1 MQYFTQRIKSTWVLT
16 LLLAFVMSIGGAS
29 STRVAIQTDYS
40 TDFSGCSSD
49 NLPIGWS
56 TSTNG
61 ENAGTTA
68 WTYSSYYGYYIS
80 SWASTNSKAMITP
93 AVSGQVTIKTAIYSG
108 SSYTFKVYKYT
119 ENAGDYVQ
127 GDEIAISEAITTSE
141 TTISFNV
148 DEQTHLGI
156 IAKNIELHSFAA
168 ASAEIPEVRALSIT
182 AFSRTSAYSVTAG
195 EGNVFDADFSVTVK
209 NNGNVALT
217 AEEVSVSIQNS
228 DGSIVYATANAT
240 EALAA
245 GSSVSIPVSATG
257 IDAGAGGYIY
267 FYAKENLT
275 NTKYSNSA
283 YISVTAYIAKFAFYY
298 GSSQISEGTL
308 QNYGFIKASSAGTYT
323 IKNTGT
329 APLHVT
335 SITAPE
341 GWTVSP
347 YADFDI
353 AAGAQTD
360 VTVQLN
366 VTEGNY
372 GRRNGDL
379 TITHDLGTYTVPVDG
394 VAINPDKQYF
404 DFSDNQFPTGW
415 TAGSNWSASNGY
427 ANQSSWN
434 TATDLV
440 TSNIQ
445 VEAGEKFYIEARSK
459 GSSYDGLKISYKKSG
474 ETDWTEVL
482 DLSDALTTTKAI
494 YEFSIA
500 TAGTYTIQFTG
511 KYVEI
516 HKIYGGEQP
525 NEPIFDF
532 TAADYDFGIIT
543 ENTSKTFTIQNLGK
557 ADLTGL
563 TAEVT
568 GNFTA
573 DVAASIAAKGSTDLT
588 ITAKAEAKGA
598 QTGVVTIK
606 VLGEEK
612 ATFNVSS
619 FITDDSKFFENF
631 SGNSL
636 PNGWEVTG
644 KAEAWS
650 FDEGTAKSSYSS
662 TKGYLVTPALSVEG
676 TTDALVFQA
685 KSTYNGSVTIK
696 VEKSKDG
703 QTWTACKSI
712 SLTSADK
719 DVLKLHTIDGLEAGS
734 YQFRFENEDY
744 TITFINGFHLNN
756 NAPKLSIFA
765 DEAATEAITGDV
777 TKDFGWTT
785 TDQTA
790 TYYIKNTGTGTL
802 SLTLGEQPAGF
813 TAVLGR
819 NTLAK
824 NEQTTLTVSMAAEN
838 NEGYHT
844 GDITLTA
851 ADEAGSFKVTASGVV
866 VDNEKLYV
874 NFAGQDTD
882 VPAGWTKNNWSVTAN
897 ANGYIASGSSS
908 NDLITGKLTVT
919 EGEQLIISAS
929 GDVSSYY
936 SPTTLTYSTSED
948 GETWSEAHDIAS
960 TLKSTSTWYTIAIKD
975 IPATTKYVK
984 FTGKNAYI
992 QRIYGF
998 KAFTQAIMTTD
1009 AADYDFGNVTE
1020 ATEKVFKVKNEGSAP
1035 LTNLAAVLTTGTDY
1049 EVAVGKTT
1057 LDINEETTVTVTQK
1071 FDIEHLGA
1079 KSDVLTISADNQTDV
1094 VINLSGQTRDG
1105 SKYYAAAP
1113 TLTAN
1118 KFSAPA
1124 LKIAAGETITFD
1136 VKGTTMTE
1144 FSVEYTTDG
1153 GLTWQKKDDYNI
1165 AYGDNKGLSLSLG
1178 NTEEVTAWVVFNVR
1192 VATLTNV
1199 YGGTETTAPLI
1210 SITKDGNAIVNDY
1223 TYDFGT
1229 LTTADATMTFTVKN
1243 EGSAALQSTVEATG
1257 DINATPATLN
1267 VAAGETQD
1275 IIVTL
1280 PYAAPYGVKTGS
1292 IVITSEGGV
1301 GTVTQK
1307 FKGRTLDET
1316 AFDQD
1321 FAAGSIPAGWY
1332 NGGWTIATDG
1342 YAQNMSETSYDL
1354 ISEQLE
1360 VKTADE
1366 VLTFDAKYLSAYGNS
1381 LEVSYSTNRKEWTP
1395 TSAITLASN
1404 FQTVSIEGVPV
1415 GKYYLRFRG
1424 VWAAIDNLKGW
1435 HKTAAPE
1442 HDIYVAK
1449 SNIPNGDLTP
1459 GEQVEP
1465 TIDVAALRSNETVTA
1480 ELYFGEEKVKETTV
1494 DVAVGKTET
1503 ITIAANAPA
1512 TEGNYDVYI
1521 KVSASGL
1528 SDETEKTTIKVAH
1541 RHELAIN
1548 AFTRDGEGNIEANGE
1563 NKFDATFKVTVK
1575 NNGTATENATVNIM
1589 LDDVLVGTTTLENLA
1604 ANAEQEAIVNATGIH
1619 AGEGGE
1625 LTFKAVAKLGETT
1638 FTTETVVTINVIAA
1652 APKFALYK
1660 NETTV
1665 ENNTVVD
1672 FGITSA
1678 AAAETY
1684 TIKNEGNAALTLN
1697 SITAPEGFTVTP
1709 ELTADNKTI
1718 AVGASLDITV
1728 TMTTAT
1734 GKKSGNVDIKYQV
1747 AGEEKTFT
1755 LAVKGRTV
1763 PEGTWVETFDADNMP
1778 EGWMNSGW
1786 RVSIDNSIYSSDA
1799 TSTLITP
1806 RLSATKYQTLNFD
1819 IVKNNDNAELTV
1831 EISTDRQNWTT
1842 ITGIASTVGEKSIQA
1857 PATGN
1862 YYIRF
1867 TGRYIYLDNFIGWKK
1882 TVVDHDL
1889 MITTSDI
1896 PATATVNNSYSAT
1909 VNVKELAGKNEHVVA
1924 TLYVDGQ
1931 AVATSE
1937 TTDINAGSTGYFTLK
1952 YTPYEATETAVKA
1965 YVEVKVADTDY
1976 SVKTAEQDLTV
1987 EAESGEYETLTGTVT
2002 DENSQ
2007 PVADAIITVTATK
2020 SDGTVVKYTTTTGAD
2035 GKFSVDIYQTSLSY
2049 TVKAVKGEKSV
2060 EKDINNFDEVSLM
2073 FDFSTGIRA
2082 ILMEKGLDGTVY
2094 TLDGRRVENP
2104 VKGRLYIVNG
2114 KKIIFKK

>member
-29 STRVAIQTDYS
+29 PTRADELTVCD
-40 TDFSGCSSD
+40 
-49 NLPIGWS
+49 
-56 TSTNG
+56 
-61 ENAGTTA
+61 GTT
-68 WTYSSYYGYYIS
+68 TSSYVPLYGLYADEAQHNQMIYPADKLAQMVGAEITQMVFYIS
-80 SWASTNSKAMITP
+80 SIGNGTGIGNWTVSLGTTDETTLTSLDTTTP
-93 AVSGQVTIKTAIYSG
+93 LTEVYSG
-108 SSYTFKVYKYT
+108 ALTVNKSEKTLTITFANGFTYSGG
-119 ENAGDYVQ
+119 NLL
-127 GDEIAISEAITTSE
+127 
-141 TTISFNV
+141 V
-148 DEQTHLGI
+148 DLNH
-156 IAKNIELHSFAA
+156 A
-168 ASAEIPEVRALSIT
+168 ASAYMSLSFYGET
-182 AFSRTSAYSVTAG
+182 VTSAAYTYKSQRDFLPKTTIAYEPAANGPAFKVQDFKTGDTYNYGLVAAG
-195 EGNVFDADFSVTVK
+195 STKAFTLKNPGTESVTV
-209 NNGNVALT
+209 NVATTGGYTADKSSVTIAAKGEETVTVTVPAATGDGTVVFTPTATGLDAVTVNLSATVRDANKIFIDFEENSLPDGWSMDTGWSIANGMASVGYQYPATSIRSGLITSTGENIIFKYRKTSSWSGSLT
-217 AEEVSVSIQNS
+217 VYWATTGN
-228 DGSIVYATANAT
+228 GSSADWQTAATLTSEMESNVWKTATVNIPATA
-240 EALAA
+240 
-245 GSSVSIPVSATG
+245 
-257 IDAGAGGYIY
+257 
-267 FYAKENLT
+267 K
-275 NTKYSNSA
+275 
-283 YISVTAYIAKFAFYY
+283 YISIT
-298 GSSQISEGTL
+298 
-308 QNYGFIKASSAGTYT
+308 GTYVD
-323 IKNTGT
+323 ID
-329 APLHVT
+329 
-335 SITAPE
+335 
-341 GWTVSP
+341 
-347 YADFDI
+347 DF
-353 AAGAQTD
+353 
-360 VTVQLN
+360 
-366 VTEGNY
+366 Y
-372 GRRNGDL
+372 GLSESND
-379 TITHDLGTYTVPVDG
+379 PV
-394 VAINPDKQYF
+394 
-404 DFSDNQFPTGW
+404 
-415 TAGSNWSASNGY
+415 
-427 ANQSSWN
+427 
-434 TATDLV
+434 
-440 TSNIQ
+440 
-445 VEAGEKFYIEARSK
+445 
-459 GSSYDGLKISYKKSG
+459 
-474 ETDWTEVL
+474 
-482 DLSDALTTTKAI
+482 
-494 YEFSIA
+494 
-500 TAGTYTIQFTG
+500 
-511 KYVEI
+511 
-516 HKIYGGEQP
+516 
-525 NEPIFDF
+525 FDF
-532 TAADYDFGIIT
+532 TAADYSFGIIKDT
-543 ENTSKTFTIQNLGK
+543 TPATFTIKNIGK
-557 ADLTGL
+557 SQLTGL
-563 TAEVT
+563 EVDVT

-573 DVAASIAAKGSTDLT
+573 EVASSTIAAKSSTQLT
-588 ITAKAEAKGA
+588 VTPKTIATGA
-598 QTGVVTIK
+598 QEGVVTIK

-612 ATFNVSS
+612 ATFKVSS
-619 FITDDSKFFENF
+619 YIVSDDVFYQSFKGLTDTPE
-631 SGNSL
+631 
-636 PNGWEVTG
+636 GWENNTG
-644 KAEAWS
+644 WTFANDEATPGTDKQITLPALKVAEGEQLAISAKANGTYAELFYYTSTDGGATWS
-650 FDEGTAKSSYSS
+650 GKSSNIGSS
-662 TKGYLVTPALSVEG
+662 L
-676 TTDALVFQA
+676 TTDGYKVVFIEGLAAGNYRIKLQG
-685 KSTYNGSVTIK
+685 YHIK
-696 VEKSKDG
+696 VN
-703 QTWTACKSI
+703 AV
-712 SLTSADK
+712 A
-719 DVLKLHTIDGLEAGS
+719 
-734 YQFRFENEDY
+734 
-744 TITFINGFHLNN
+744 GFHLNN

-866 VDNEKLYV
+866 VNNEKLYV

-1057 LDINEETTVTVTQK
+1057 LDINEETTITVTQK

-1178 NTEEVTAWVVFNVR
+1178 NTEEVTAWVVFNVH

-1316 AFDQD
+1316 AFEQD

-1503 ITIAANAPA
+1503 ITITANAPA

-1548 AFTRDGEGNIEANGE
+1548 AFTRDGEGNIEANSE

-1763 PEGTWVETFDADNMP
+1763 SEGTWVETFDADNMP

-1831 EISTDRQNWTT
+1831 EISTDRQNWT
-1842 ITGIASTVGEKSIQA
+1842 IVTGIASTVGEKSIQA

-1937 TTDINAGSTGYFTLK
+1937 ATDINAGSTGYFTLK

-2073 FDFSTGIRA
+2073 FDFGTGIRA